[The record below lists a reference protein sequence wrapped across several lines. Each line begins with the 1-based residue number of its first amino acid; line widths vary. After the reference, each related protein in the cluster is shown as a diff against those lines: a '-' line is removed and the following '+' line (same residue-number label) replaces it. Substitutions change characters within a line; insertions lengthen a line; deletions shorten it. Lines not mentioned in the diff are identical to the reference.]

1 MDPDFIPIVDISQA
15 ESVANEWAESNGA
28 NNNRARLFALRWFES
43 TQIKN
48 RTPYVLRFMLSQF
61 ERDRATHLN
70 TLKSHLDLLQPLEAT
85 WSLEVTKHLA
95 TFNGAGFA
103 GAAAMLATKYA
114 DSPLVKVALAVFA
127 AGFLLAILNMW
138 LNSQGLGKLVT
149 RTHKLQSAAKEATS
163 WEEFHVEDEEPGLTA
178 DDWGDLAILFG
189 WSSAVAGMVAASLL
203 SIALI

>member
-15 ESVANEWAESNGA
+15 ESLASEWAASNDASG
-28 NNNRARLFALRWFES
+28 NRARIFALRWFES
-43 TQIKN
+43 TQEKN

-61 ERDRATHLN
+61 EKDRASHLN
-70 TLKSHLDLLQPLEAT
+70 SLKSHLDLLEPLEAT

-114 DSPLVKVALAVFA
+114 DSPLVKIALAVFA

-138 LNSQGLGKLVT
+138 LNSQGLGKMVA
-149 RTHKLQSAAKEATS
+149 RTHRLQSAAKEATS
-163 WEEFHVEDEEPGLTA
+163 WEGLHIEDDEQGLTS

-189 WSSAVAGMVAASLL
+189 WSSAVAGTVAALLL